1 MFRRLRWQ
9 SVLLLAAVACWTMR
23 VNAQAPTPGGTPP
36 PYVPSQPPAGMA
48 PPGYSVP
55 PGAFNPYAGPRIA
68 GVPVYQFEDTTA
80 SEDVLYEQTPLERYL
95 TAALKSVWF
104 RTEYLLWDLDE
115 PGDVAL
121 GSPVFAVDDPT
132 KPFTVF
138 VNNQQI
144 TVRVFDLEHV
154 SLKDNNGIRGTL
166 GLPLYFG
173 TLEVSAFGLEHSTQR
188 HTPRDKDFGTMEL
201 DFPPGAV
208 SQPTFF
214 IATSTFTNGSILDE
228 TGLGTNLF
236 LYDRFFQID
245 FDTDVWGAEA
255 NFVTDPYVPGDG
267 FKLRP
272 LLGFRFLRLRE
283 RLTQQGGLDIRD
295 ENNPDIV
302 TATLVS
308 TIDSEVQNLMFAP
321 QLGLRMQWVAPWFTI
336 SFEPKVALGV
346 NAKETTVLADQIR
359 GIGDPTVVTTIDR
372 QNLAAI
378 GELGVSAKV
387 RVTESIAAFISYQEI
402 WMANVARAG
411 TSIYYNDFGV
421 GAPMTGI
428 TAKSDNQ
435 FYNMRGLSLGVEF
448 RFP

>member
-1 MFRRLRWQ
+1 MQMFHRLRWQ
-9 SVLLLAAVACWTMR
+9 PVLLLAAVACCTLR
-23 VNAQAPTPGGTPP
+23 ADAQVPSANVGFAPAYAPPDTGAPAALPRYTIAQP
-36 PYVPSQPPAGMA
+36 PYGQT
-48 PPGYSVP
+48 
-55 PGAFNPYAGPRIA
+55 RIA
-68 GVPVYQFEDTTA
+68 GVPLYELEDTTPPQ
-80 SEDVLYEQTPLERYL
+80 DVLYEPTPLERYL
-95 TAALKSVWF
+95 SAALKSMWF

-132 KPFTVF
+132 QPFNIF

-166 GLPLYFG
+166 GVPLTFG
-173 TLEVSAFGLEHSTQR
+173 TLELSAFGLEHTTQR

-201 DFPPGAV
+201 GFPPGAV

-267 FKLRP
+267 FKWRP

-308 TIDSEVQNLMFAP
+308 TIDSEVRNLMFAP
-321 QLGLRMQWVAPWFTI
+321 QVGLRLQWVAPWFTI

-346 NAKETTVLADQIR
+346 NAKQTTVLADQIR

-378 GELGVSAKV
+378 GELGVSARV

-435 FYNMRGLSLGVEF
+435 FYNMRGLSLGFEV